1 MVTTGEIGGKCKLP
15 GFLTA
20 LLEGKTM
27 AGLTL
32 GESVHAPQTVGD
44 NRRRMESCG
53 HQQR

>member
-1 MVTTGEIGGKCKLP
+1 MVTTGEMRESANSQA
-15 GFLTA
+15 LTA

-27 AGLTL
+27 TGLTL

-44 NRRRMESCG
+44 NRRRLESCG